1 MGCILGMPEIPPF
14 VFIVAA
20 IRYMGFLELNKC
32 FFKRGCFRC
41 GRNSKVEG
49 PKRSRP
55 FFAFRQ
61 KSLFIPGC
69 VQDATIEFVCV
80 YVCVTFVLFTDCD
93 SCTRPISTNPVSMEA
108 GEYGLTR
115 GTCFFARRL
124 EVVAVA
130 GLLRLS
136 WCVLGGV
143 DFFAFFSRLFFL
155 FERARPTASM
165 SPPLASFT
173 SLLVPGCVQ
182 GAII

>member
-1 MGCILGMPEIPPF
+1 MSSIPTGRCKSVSAGCILGMPEIPPF

-108 GEYGLTR
+108 GEHGLTR

-124 EVVAVA
+124 EVVTCCGFRGVFWVRCFFVFFPDFFFSNAH
-130 GLLRLS
+130 GLLE
-136 WCVLGGV
+136 V
-143 DFFAFFSRLFFL
+143 
-155 FERARPTASM
+155 
-165 SPPLASFT
+165 
-173 SLLVPGCVQ
+173 
-182 GAII
+182 